1 LISTA
6 DSAPPELSNSSV
18 CDALGLPRA
27 TLYRRRAKAAA
38 QPDEPSRQS
47 SPRALSESEKTNVLS
62 VLNSDEFANQSPAA
76 VYAALLNRETY
87 LCSVR
92 TMYRILQANDQVKE
106 RRNVLRHPSYSPPQ
120 LLATGPNQVWSW
132 DITKLLGP
140 VKMTYF
146 YLYVIL
152 DIFSRYVVGWTLD
165 LCESALLAQRLI
177 DKTCIEQEIKPGQL
191 SLHADRGPSMKSDLV
206 AKLLCSLGVTK
217 SHSRPHVSNDN
228 PYSEAG
234 FKTLKYMPEF
244 PDRFASFDDAL
255 AFCRRFFHWYN
266 LEHYH
271 SGIAFHTPQDV
282 HYGRYQQLD
291 IIRQS
296 ALDNAFTAHPE
307 RFVRT
312 APRPPALPSAV
323 WINKPKLLSQASD
336 ASDNT

>member
-1 LISTA
+1 M
-6 DSAPPELSNSSV
+6 
-18 CDALGLPRA
+18 
-27 TLYRRRAKAAA
+27 
-38 QPDEPSRQS
+38 
-47 SPRALSESEKTNVLS
+47 LS

>member
-1 LISTA
+1 
-6 DSAPPELSNSSV
+6 
-18 CDALGLPRA
+18 
-27 TLYRRRAKAAA
+27 
-38 QPDEPSRQS
+38 
-47 SPRALSESEKTNVLS
+47 VLS